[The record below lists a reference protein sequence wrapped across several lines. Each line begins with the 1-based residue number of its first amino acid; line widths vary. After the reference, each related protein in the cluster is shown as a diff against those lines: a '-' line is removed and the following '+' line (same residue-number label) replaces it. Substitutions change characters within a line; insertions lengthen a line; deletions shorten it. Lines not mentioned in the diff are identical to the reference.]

1 MKRRVIRTLT
11 ILGLLGIFESVLASA
26 QSGSE
31 VSRSAAHYLNRAN
44 AKGRLESAF
53 ADYGMAIAYAPDW
66 AIPYVSRGIARKS
79 KGDLQGAISDL

>member
-11 ILGLLGIFESVLASA
+11 ILGLLGIFASVLASA

-44 AKGRLESAF
+44 ASYAKGRLESAF
-53 ADYGMAIAYAPDW
+53 ADYGMAIA
-66 AIPYVSRGIARKS
+66 
-79 KGDLQGAISDL
+79 